1 MQNSNQTKGYSKQ
14 DLFSICFRN
23 ITAERN
29 DELISEFQID
39 VEKFERFLVKTSLED
54 YSKELLNVGLNFIFS
69 KANPVIVKRSDMS
82 IDKHMPFVIEEELS
96 KTLIYLLSNKD
107 NDVSLSLKS
116 QGKYVD
122 NFKIDSQFIIS
133 QITEKLL
140 DTFKTRGFNIERM
153 TFAEAQHEIKT
164 NPDNDW
170 INEYRNYFAD
180 ECVEEDLIQRYGE
193 THYIERDITV
203 EYLKSKS
210 KIKEKEKVGAKAKN
224 LELAELVEKL
234 SFLLRFKSF
243 LNQDKYPDFSNYPL
257 KNKDCILIFEYL
269 SFFDLLEGYI
279 ITSKP
284 ESYIKAILKNFDIYK
299 KKEKNT
305 NAQKYQLAHT
315 MNFWSDYAVQT
326 INHLKEN
333 GYKNQ
338 DVELKAHYIIFN
350 WYL

>member
-1 MQNSNQTKGYSKQ
+1 MHNSNQTKSYSKQ

-23 ITAERN
+23 ITAESN
-29 DELISEFQID
+29 DELISEFQMD

-54 YSKELLNVGLNFIFS
+54 YCKELLNVGLNFIFS
-69 KANPVIVKRSDMS
+69 KANPVIVKRSDIS
-82 IDKHMPFVIEEELS
+82 IDKHMPFAAKEELS
-96 KTLIYLLSNKD
+96 KILIYLLSNKD
-107 NDVSLSLKS
+107 NDISLSLKS

-140 DTFKTRGFNIERM
+140 DTFKTRGFNLERM
-153 TFAEAQHEIKT
+153 SFTEAQQEINT

-170 INEYRNYFAD
+170 LNEYCKYYEGD
-180 ECVEEDLIQRYGE
+180 SLIQRYGE
-193 THYIERDITV
+193 MHYIEREITI
-203 EYLKSKS
+203 EYLKSKL
-210 KIKEKEKVGAKAKN
+210 KKRKKEKVGAKAKN

-234 SFLLRFKSF
+234 SYLLRFDSF
-243 LNQDKYPDFSNYPL
+243 LNQDEYPDFSNYPL

-269 SFFDLLEGYI
+269 SFFDLLEGYV

-284 ESYIKAILKNFDIYK
+284 ESYIKAIIKNFDTYK
-299 KKEKNT
+299 KKEKNAY
-305 NAQKYQLAHT
+305 AQKYQFAHAL
-315 MNFWSDYAVQT
+315 NFWSDYAVQT

-338 DVELKAHYIIFN
+338 DVELKASYISFN